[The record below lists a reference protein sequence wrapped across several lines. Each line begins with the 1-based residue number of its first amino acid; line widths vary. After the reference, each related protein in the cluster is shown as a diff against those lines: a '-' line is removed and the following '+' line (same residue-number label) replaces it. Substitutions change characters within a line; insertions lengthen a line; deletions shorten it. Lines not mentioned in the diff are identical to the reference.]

1 MKALLP
7 AALLAVLTACQGA
20 GSPGGPGP
28 LGADV
33 ELPPDYRRH
42 AAAHLA
48 SDYVRDAI
56 GPAEISAEPRQ
67 GRALLGVSSSVLVRY
82 PVRTHSIG
90 QRMVAR
96 DWLLD
101 SMEKTETGMRCITL
115 AVERTLST
123 QGVPKFS
130 ATRPRQDGSTC
141 GDGQSFEPY
150 RELDEV
156 AERLRTCRARGEA
169 RCLLTTNLPE
179 AEARKLMNRP

>member
-7 AALLAVLTACQGA
+7 LALLFVSACQGA
-20 GSPGGPGP
+20 GTAEPGS
-28 LGADV
+28 LGAGV
-33 ELPPDYRRH
+33 ELPSDYRRK

-48 SDYVRDAI
+48 SEYVRDAI
-56 GPAEISAEPRQ
+56 GPAEIAAEPRH
-67 GRALLGVSSSVLVRY
+67 GRALFGASSSVLVRY
-82 PVRTHSIG
+82 PVRAHSTL
-90 QRMVAR
+90 QKMVAR

-115 AVERTLST
+115 AVVRTLAT
-123 QGVPKFS
+123 QGAPKVS
-130 ATRPRQDGSTC
+130 ATRPRQDGATC
-141 GDGQSFEPY
+141 GDGESFEPY

-156 AERLRTCRARGEA
+156 AGRLRTCRARGEA